1 MDIGFVGL
9 GSMGHAMATNLV
21 HAGHTVRA
29 WNRSKLDAAS
39 LEGIEI
45 VGRVADAFQGDVAI
59 TMLSDDAAIREV
71 IVSPGVLAAARKPI
85 VHVVTS
91 TISLAFVDELVRLHE
106 AAGVGYVAAPVL
118 GRPDAARAAQLHV
131 IAAGPDAL
139 IEQVHPVLEA
149 VSRKIWVMGRDPRQ
163 ANAAK
168 IACNMLIIAAVQTL
182 AEAFVLTG
190 ANDVAQQDFL
200 SLITG
205 TLFGGRVHENYGA
218 NIVRGNFEP
227 GFKIE
232 LGLKDL
238 RLATEAA
245 AAAGRQLPVLDAVRG
260 QVMEAIAHGRA
271 GKDWSAVADYTLR
284 PGN

>member
-1 MDIGFVGL
+1 
-9 GSMGHAMATNLV
+9 MGHAMATNLV